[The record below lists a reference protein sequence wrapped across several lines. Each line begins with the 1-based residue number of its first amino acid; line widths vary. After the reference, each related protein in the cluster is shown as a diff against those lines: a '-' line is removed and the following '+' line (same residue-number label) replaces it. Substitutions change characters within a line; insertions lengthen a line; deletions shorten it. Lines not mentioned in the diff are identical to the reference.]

1 MDVGDTGGKEAYTD
15 NSFTTAYASGSRIAA
30 AVDLTTG
37 SCTGGEVDTAS
48 VSLNTAYVDDLS
60 NTAFVTTAAGSRI
73 ARSWLRTFVV
83 VLSLC
88 FARAPYAA
96 RPQMTAAITAMIAVD
111 IELDP
116 PSLLL
121 LLAARTAG
129 ADVVTVAVPVVGGRD
144 GTSDKGAKVVG
155 CRIGGVVGSKV
166 GAAVGCTV
174 SATVGCTV
182 GATVGT
188 VDGAPVGKV
197 VGVIVGG

>member
-1 MDVGDTGGKEAYTD
+1 LDVGDTSGKEAYTD

-73 ARSWLRTFVV
+73 ARSWLRTFFV

-197 VGVIVGG
+197 VGALVGG

>member
-73 ARSWLRTFVV
+73 ARSWLRTFFV

-197 VGVIVGG
+197 VGALVGG

>member
-1 MDVGDTGGKEAYTD
+1 
-15 NSFTTAYASGSRIAA
+15 
-30 AVDLTTG
+30 
-37 SCTGGEVDTAS
+37 
-48 VSLNTAYVDDLS
+48 
-60 NTAFVTTAAGSRI
+60 
-73 ARSWLRTFVV
+73 
-83 VLSLC
+83 
-88 FARAPYAA
+88 
-96 RPQMTAAITAMIAVD
+96 MTAAITAMIAVD